1 VAAALLQKFQREINR
16 TSDSDRMTRKRG
28 LQKLLDDLPWK
39 SAKEAAA
46 LEALFV
52 AHLLVPLVAG
62 VADPVEKCREL
73 SLSLLQA
80 CFRVA
85 SPSLSSE
92 VVLRV
97 VRSLCERVGEVPFL
111 EPAEELRL
119 QVLEL
124 VAAVLQ
130 HPAAAAA
137 YPQAADLV
145 LAALAKALTDTFPS
159 AKRAGAELVCK
170 LAERVPRSMQMA
182 FKSLLK
188 PLVGNATHQ
197 HSKTRSITVQAVG
210 MGLSCVAA
218 GDYEALLKDPV
229 LPLLARMAG
238 DRSGAT
244 RKELAGMCRTLLCHR
259 LRALGRGAIEATL
272 PAPDARATTSS
283 SSSSSG
289 AGDKG
294 VNWMG
299 TGFGVGSD
307 AVSVGADVQL
317 SALLMVLVGDESEE
331 VAAFAR
337 ACLDDTA
344 AAWAAAT
351 PHTAGPR
358 GDDMDMDV
366 DNAELALRAA
376 VDVDDDDSAVAM
388 SIVHGTA
395 TTTAAD
401 TGSGAVSGGDAVGFA
416 RAYLHPIAKVVAEGA
431 TEWTTDIRRR
441 NLRGLEA
448 LIRLAGPATEA
459 IVPQVRLLCCAVG
472 WR

>member
-1 VAAALLQKFQREINR
+1 MAAALLQKFQREINR

-52 AHLLVPLVAG
+52 AHLLGPLVAG

-218 GDYEALLKDPV
+218 GDYEALMKDPV

-272 PAPDARATTSS
+272 PAPDARATT
-283 SSSSSG
+283 SSSSG

-344 AAWAAAT
+344 AAWAAAA
-351 PHTAGPR
+351 PHTSGPR
-358 GDDMDMDV
+358 GDDMDV

-376 VDVDDDDSAVAM
+376 VDDDDSAVAM

-395 TTTAAD
+395 TTTTAAD

-416 RAYLHPIAKVVAEGA
+416 RAYLRPIAKVVADGA

-459 IVPQVRLLCCAVG
+459 IVPQVSLLLLCGGMEMTGCP
-472 WR
+472 W